1 MIALTDL
8 AGVGKE
14 LAARFDELGVR
25 TPSDLLNHFPF
36 RYDNLRIV
44 TPAAQL
50 GAGDNEE
57 NAVGTIVW
65 VRERRAR
72 LPIIEAE
79 IEDQTG
85 RFVATWF
92 GRAYLI
98 GALRKGQKI
107 FVRGRASKTR
117 GTVNVN
123 VAIHRTLDDREQYRG
138 EIVPV
143 YPASKRLTSRK
154 I

>member
-1 MIALTDL
+1 MITLTDL

-36 RYDNLRIV
+36 RYDDLRIV

-50 GAGDNEE
+50 RAGDNEE

-92 GRAYLI
+92 GR
-98 GALRKGQKI
+98 
-107 FVRGRASKTR
+107 
-117 GTVNVN
+117 
-123 VAIHRTLDDREQYRG
+123 
-138 EIVPV
+138 
-143 YPASKRLTSRK
+143 
-154 I
+154 